1 VTFEAPI
8 AGPVTSAELRDI
20 EQSAPKTTPQAI
32 RAALVRAA
40 GELEEWERRAA
51 DAVKLL
57 EEAQALRIGQ
67 MDSHSRATEIDR
79 RVKQAMAEAVQKLRG
94 R

>member
-1 VTFEAPI
+1 MTFESPI
-8 AGPVTSAELRDI
+8 IGPVTSAELRDI
-20 EQSAPKTTPQAI
+20 EQAAPKTTPQAI
-32 RAALVRAA
+32 RSAMVRAA
-40 GELEEWERRAA
+40 GEIEEWERRAT

-79 RVKQAMAEAVQKLRG
+79 RVKQAMAEAVVRLRG

>member
-51 DAVKLL
+51 DAAKLL